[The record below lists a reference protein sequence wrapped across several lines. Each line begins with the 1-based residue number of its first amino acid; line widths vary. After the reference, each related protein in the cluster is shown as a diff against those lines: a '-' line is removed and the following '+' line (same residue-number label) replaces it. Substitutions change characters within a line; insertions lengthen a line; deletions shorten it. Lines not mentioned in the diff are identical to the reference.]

1 MISVQIEFPIL
12 RPLNEAIDA
21 SVFSLCSVSFKHI
34 SYEFIRKSRFI
45 SSFLA
50 VARLESHKSEAKA
63 KVATAAECIQCSVV
77 FHVIFYVCRCTR
89 IQIRFNASTMMDYS
103 SFVHGYEME
112 QTHTHTSDSKHS
124 HSIDKSPNSNFIC
137 LFVFFHL
144 VPSSR
149 MRCLRCSCSL
159 IQFKPIYVWRLP
171 NSIHFQSRTFS
182 FVSSPYRW
190 PSSPPPT
197 YMSMLPSCTIP
208 FQYYRGLMMNVQFT
222 QRRLMRVEFN
232 PHLK

>member
-1 MISVQIEFPIL
+1 MISVQIKFPIL

-21 SVFSLCSVSFKHI
+21 SVFSLCSVSFKLI

-45 SSFLA
+45 SPFLP
-50 VARLESHKSEAKA
+50 VARLESRKSEAKA

-112 QTHTHTSDSKHS
+112 QTHTHTSHSKHS

-137 LFVFFHL
+137 LFVFFFTWCLRLACVAYAVH
-144 VPSSR
+144 VHSFNSSR
-149 MRCLRCSCSL
+149 FMCGVCRIPYIFNRVHFRSSL
-159 IQFKPIYVWRLP
+159 
-171 NSIHFQSRTFS
+171 HHTD
-182 FVSSPYRW
+182 
-190 PSSPPPT
+190 
-197 YMSMLPSCTIP
+197 
-208 FQYYRGLMMNVQFT
+208 G
-222 QRRLMRVEFN
+222 RRHHHPLT
-232 PHLK
+232 